1 MNVFAELAVSKT
13 SCVSSLIE
21 TSISTVFDDS
31 GSKVEAD
38 MILCIVGSST
48 FITSDSGKDKFS
60 AVELKIWEV
69 IVSDDTAEPILVDEV
84 PVGEDSERVV
94 AGITESAN
102 ELSNF
107 DETLLPML

>member
-1 MNVFAELAVSKT
+1 M
-13 SCVSSLIE
+13 
-21 TSISTVFDDS
+21 
-31 GSKVEAD
+31 
-38 MILCIVGSST
+38 
-48 FITSDSGKDKFS
+48 
-60 AVELKIWEV
+60 ELKIWEV

-94 AGITESAN
+94 AGITESVN